1 MKEFI
6 LEEFKTKNPE
16 KKVFMISSASREGID
31 ELVDFLIDSY
41 TTKIE
46 DDLPEN
52 EVTSD
57 LTLFDLKDSRDPR
70 KVKVKYLGETKFK
83 AT

>member
-1 MKEFI
+1 
-6 LEEFKTKNPE
+6 
-16 KKVFMISSASREGID
+16 
-31 ELVDFLIDSY
+31 LVDFLIDSY

-57 LTLFDLKDSRDPR
+57 LTLFDLKDSKDPR
-70 KVKVKYLGETKFK
+70 KVKVQYL
-83 AT
+83 